1 MLERKERFCLTE
13 VVVRERKRFSV
24 GLCVAGWKVQVKVGA
39 CCAVL
44 GFVLMGSAFAQA
56 MVIYSKEEALEI
68 AFPLAEEVIAK
79 SFFLTP
85 GELAQVA
92 EKARV
97 KMDSKL
103 VTFYVGYAEGIAQGY
118 AFIETH
124 IVRTFPE
131 TFLVVISPGGTVEK
145 LVVLA
150 FYEPPEYL
158 PSDRWLKQFSD
169 KRLSAEM
176 RLRRG
181 IHGIMGST
189 LTAQAATSGVRKVL
203 ALFELLIEE
212 QH

>member
-1 MLERKERFCLTE
+1 M
-13 VVVRERKRFSV
+13 
-24 GLCVAGWKVQVKVGA
+24 GLCFSGRKFLVKIGA
-39 CCAVL
+39 CCGAFGVL
-44 GFVLMGSAFAQA
+44 IITSAFAQA
-56 MVIYSKEEALEI
+56 MVVYSKEEALEI
-68 AFPLAEEVIAK
+68 AFPGAEEVVTK

-85 GELAQVA
+85 EELTQVT
-92 EKARV
+92 ERARV
-97 KMDSKL
+97 EMDSKL
-103 VTFYVGYAEGIAQGY
+103 VTFYVGYAEGKPQGY

-131 TFLVVISPGGTVEK
+131 TFLVVISPRGTVEK

-158 PSDRWLKQFSD
+158 PSDRWLKQFSK

-203 ALFELLIEE
+203 ALFEMLIEE

>member
-1 MLERKERFCLTE
+1 M
-13 VVVRERKRFSV
+13 
-24 GLCVAGWKVQVKVGA
+24 GLCFAGWKVPGKMGT

-68 AFPLAEEVIAK
+68 AFPLAQEVVAK
-79 SFFLTP
+79 SFFLTSD
-85 GELAQVA
+85 ELAQVT

-103 VTFYVGYAEGIAQGY
+103 VTFYVGYAEGIPQGY

-169 KRLSAEM
+169 KRLSTGM